1 VLCCCLPAAVPQG
14 VITSGPYAFLRHP
27 AYLCKNITWW
37 LIAVPWSTHD
47 GVEMAFKRCVRLGM
61 INLVYYTRAK
71 TEEAHLLRDQAY
83 VDYWNALQRRYGLSG
98 RVLLAQQQPQQQQI
112 QQQYGDAEEQRPLKL
127 TVGGHE
133 GRDYPHGP

>member
-1 VLCCCLPAAVPQG
+1 
-14 VITSGPYAFLRHP
+14 
-27 AYLCKNITWW
+27 
-37 LIAVPWSTHD
+37 
-47 GVEMAFKRCVRLGM
+47 MAFKRCVRLGM